1 MTSGRHQHIL
11 FAVNTLVLVA
21 VLVLFGYMA
30 WDKFYSDEAVFKNRV
45 MKMKKALESKNT
57 AFVEKMLCDEYRDD
71 LEFDKAMALNY
82 ITSVFKNASDIRIFI
97 GDIRCLFE
105 EKKVFAEIKAEYRI
119 KTKDYLFTNV
129 LSANPGGNT
138 LKVVFKDENGLW
150 LVSEVKNF
158 QEFFGIQKNQVRN
171 YFR

>member
-1 MTSGRHQHIL
+1 M
-11 FAVNTLVLVA
+11 
-21 VLVLFGYMA
+21 
-30 WDKFYSDEAVFKNRV
+30 
-45 MKMKKALESKNT
+45 MKMKKALESKNIV
-57 AFVEKMLCDEYRDD
+57 FVEKMLSDEYRDD
-71 LEFDKAMALNY
+71 IEFDKEMALNY

-97 GDIRCLFE
+97 GDVSCLFE

-129 LSANPGGNT
+129 LSVSPGGNT
-138 LKVVFKDENGLW
+138 LKVVFSDENGLW

-158 QEFFGIQKNQVRN
+158 QEFFCVQKNQVRN